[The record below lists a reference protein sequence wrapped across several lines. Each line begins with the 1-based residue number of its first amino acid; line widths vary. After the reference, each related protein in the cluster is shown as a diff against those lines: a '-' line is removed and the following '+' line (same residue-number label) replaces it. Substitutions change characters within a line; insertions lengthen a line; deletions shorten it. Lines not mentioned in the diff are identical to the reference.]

1 MDLLLDSDGDL
12 DITGGNL
19 SLTSGI
25 DAVRQRLE
33 LSLKFFRGEWFLDR
47 RVGIPY
53 FERILVKG
61 PNIPAITTLFRDAI
75 LTDPEVLEVLGLQLD
90 FDPAARTLAVS
101 FTAPTVLGEAVV
113 FDRELI
119 LI

>member
-19 SLTSGI
+19 TLTSGI
-25 DAVRQRLE
+25 DAVVQRLR
-33 LSLKFFRGEWFLDR
+33 LSLRFFRGEWFLDR
-47 RVGIPY
+47 RVGVPY

-61 PNIPAITTLFRDAI
+61 PNIPAITTLFRDAV
-75 LTDPEVLEVLGLQLD
+75 LADPEVTEVLGLELD
-90 FDPAARTLAVS
+90 FAAAARTLAVS
-101 FTAPTVLGEAVV
+101 FTARTTLGETVV